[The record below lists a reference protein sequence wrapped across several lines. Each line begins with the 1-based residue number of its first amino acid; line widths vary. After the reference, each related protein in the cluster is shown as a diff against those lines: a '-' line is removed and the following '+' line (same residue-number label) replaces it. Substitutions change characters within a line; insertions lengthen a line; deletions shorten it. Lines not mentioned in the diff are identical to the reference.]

1 MRILNSMMKIATVT
15 ALAGGLAFAQAPNP
29 DASAGQPA
37 AGQHMARRHGRH
49 RGNWRQLMADYL
61 NLTPGQQAKAKAIFG
76 SARESAQ
83 PIRQQLRDVR
93 TQLRAAIRE
102 GKPVDQLAAQQ
113 GSLSGKLTAIRAGAM
128 EQVRGL
134 LTPDQV
140 QKLDQLHTQR
150 QPKG

>member
-1 MRILNSMMKIATVT
+1 MRILNSMMKTAAMA

-37 AGQHMARRHGRH
+37 ARQHTARRHGRH
-49 RGNWRQLMADYL
+49 RGNWRQLMAGYL
-61 NLTPGQQAKAKAIFG
+61 NLTPDQQTKAKAIFAG
-76 SARESAQ
+76 ARESAQ

-93 TQLRAAIRE
+93 TQLRAAVRE
-102 GKPVDQLAAQQ
+102 GEPVDQLAVQQ

-128 EQVRGL
+128 EQFRGL

-150 QPKG
+150 QPRG